1 MASGKA
7 EGGKAMKEYANE
19 REMFADIL
27 IEARIKKSQLLI
39 DAYPEK
45 ITFPEKH
52 LKRMEK
58 LIARAESTPSAILIG
73 RNKKRL
79 IALLIAAAMVIFGGL
94 TVYAHGDQIV
104 RFVKEVFSSFNTV
117 SYESDSDVP
126 EVIETEYTM
135 EYVPEGYEPSNTLIN
150 DVVVKLQWVNSAG
163 SELTFRQALINQS
176 SLNNDNDHSSD
187 EHIQIG
193 DLTVYHV
200 FSTDGYNSYTWDNGE
215 YIFQI
220 SCSTPLSLEE
230 VTKMVESVNPKM

>member
-1 MASGKA
+1 MN
-7 EGGKAMKEYANE
+7 KEYAVLKDILWEARE
-19 REMFADIL
+19 RYTADI
-27 IEARIKKSQLLI
+27 IAFDPSEHVFSPSHASRMKKI
-39 DAYPEK
+39 
-45 ITFPEKH
+45 
-52 LKRMEK
+52 LKNAPHKACKGLPR
-58 LIARAESTPSAILIG
+58 P
-73 RNKKRL
+73 NKRL

-104 RFVKEVFSSFNTV
+104 RFVKEVFSSFNSI

-126 EVIETEYTM
+126 EYIETEYTM

-230 VTKMVESVNPKM
+230 VTKMIESVNPKI

>member
-1 MASGKA
+1 
-7 EGGKAMKEYANE
+7 MKEYANE

-126 EVIETEYTM
+126 EYIETEYTM
-135 EYVPEGYEPSNTLIN
+135 EYVPEGYEKSSESIDDAGVWIQWTREEGEEIIFKQGLIN
-150 DVVVKLQWVNSAG
+150 TS
-163 SELTFRQALINQS
+163 IM
-176 SLNNDNDHSSD
+176 NNDNEHSSD

-193 DLTVYHV
+193 EFTVYHI
-200 FSTDGYNSYTWDNGE
+200 SSDTGYCSFVWTNNEYTFR
-215 YIFQI
+215 IA
-220 SCSTPLSLEE
+220 SLTPLSLEE
-230 VTKMVESVNPKM
+230 ATKMIESVNPKM

>member
-1 MASGKA
+1 
-7 EGGKAMKEYANE
+7 MKEYANE

-135 EYVPEGYEPSNTLIN
+135 EYVPEGYERTDDNI
-150 DVVVKLQWVNSAG
+150 DMFAVWIQWKNADNS
-163 SELTFRQALINQS
+163 EILFKQYLINQTYI
-176 SLNNDNDHSSD
+176 NDDNQHSTD
-187 EHIQIG
+187 GHIQIG
-193 DLTVYHV
+193 ELSVYHV
-200 FSTDGYNSYTWDNGE
+200 ASTHGYNSYTWDNGE

-230 VTKMVESVNPKM
+230 VTKMIESVNPKI